1 MEQWDIYNQD
11 KKKTGKTVVRG
22 TALEKGEYHLVVGIW
37 TITDEGKILL
47 TQRHP
52 DKDAGLLWE
61 CSGGGV
67 LAGESSLEGAVREL
81 GEEVGIHVSEKD
93 LVFLGTILTE
103 KYFVDSYLYKGNV
116 KVEDLKLQE
125 KEVVDA
131 KLVTLAEFDEMDR
144 EHLIVTGMVEEFR
157 AYQMKLLKHVTDKK

>member
-1 MEQWDIYNQD
+1 MEQWDIYNEAR
-11 KKKTGKTVVRG
+11 KKTGKTVVRG
-22 TALEKGEYHLVVGIW
+22 TTLEKGEYHLVVGIW

-81 GEEVGIHVSEKD
+81 GEEVGIHVSPED
-93 LVFLGTILTE
+93 LIFLGSILAD

-116 KVEDLKLQE
+116 KIEDLKLQE
-125 KEVVDA
+125 KEVIDA

-144 EHLIVTGMVEEFR
+144 ENLIVKGMVEEFR
-157 AYQMKLLKHVTDKK
+157 AYQMQLLNHMANIK